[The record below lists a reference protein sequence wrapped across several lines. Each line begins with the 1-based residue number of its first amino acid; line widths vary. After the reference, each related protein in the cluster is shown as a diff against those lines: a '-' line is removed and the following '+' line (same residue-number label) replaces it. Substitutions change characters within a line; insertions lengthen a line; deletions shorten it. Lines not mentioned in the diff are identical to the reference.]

1 MIAGCSPF
9 GGDKEVRKSLASG
22 LTPKALY
29 EIAQDKA
36 NAGSLDQAIKQY
48 EIILVTYPGSKYAI
62 QARLDI
68 AYNLFKRQKYERAI
82 IELNSFIL
90 KYPSIPSTP
99 YAYYLKGV
107 IAEEK
112 SSSLLDNLIT
122 DNAQRDVV
130 SIQNAYKYYLELI
143 TKFPD
148 SKYSK
153 EAEKRLVKLVNT
165 LARHELY
172 VALYYTN
179 NKSNIAA
186 INRAKYIIENF
197 PSSQSVPDALNL
209 MAFNYDLINATKLA
223 SDTKKILSSNFPNYT
238 PSFTID

>member
-29 EIAQDKA
+29 EIAQDKT

-112 SSSLLDNLIT
+112 SSSLLDNLIA